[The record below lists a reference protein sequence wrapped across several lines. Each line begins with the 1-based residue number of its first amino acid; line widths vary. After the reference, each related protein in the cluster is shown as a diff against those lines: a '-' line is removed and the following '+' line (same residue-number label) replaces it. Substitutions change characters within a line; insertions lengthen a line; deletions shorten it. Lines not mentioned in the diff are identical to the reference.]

1 MLATEPSGNADLGIE
16 VILLDSGIN
25 VALEGELDLATAPP
39 LREQLSE
46 LVAMGWI
53 DITVDLAELQYI
65 DSTGLSL
72 LIRTQKRVEQT
83 GGSLIVVHPTRAT
96 RRLLDTAGLTAK
108 LMGTGRADDLIR
120 VEGTNPA

>member
-1 MLATEPSGNADLGIE
+1 MWAPDDVGYRDFGNADLGIE
-16 VILLDSGIN
+16 VILLDSGIS
-25 VALEGELDLATAPP
+25 VALEGELDLATAPA

-46 LVAMGWI
+46 LVAMGWF
-53 DITVDLAELQYI
+53 DITLDLAELQYI

-96 RRLLDTAGLTAK
+96 RSFSIPP
-108 LMGTGRADDLIR
+108 DLR
-120 VEGTNPA
+120 RSSWVLGALRSDPV